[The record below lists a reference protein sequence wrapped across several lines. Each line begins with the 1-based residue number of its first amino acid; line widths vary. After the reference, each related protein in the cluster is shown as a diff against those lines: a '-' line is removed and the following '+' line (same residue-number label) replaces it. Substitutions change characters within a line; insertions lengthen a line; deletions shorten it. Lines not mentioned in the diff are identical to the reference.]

1 MMLYRFLR
9 VFVKVFIRPLFRLE
23 LRGTENLPEDN
34 GFIICAN
41 HWSNWDPVFIAIMMT
56 WPIRFMG
63 KKELFT
69 NPLLGGFLRKLGV
82 FPINREGRDLKSMKY
97 AIGLVNDNQTL
108 GIFPEGTRV
117 DEISRSNL
125 KEGVSYIALK
135 AKCDLV
141 PIEIISSYKPFQKTI
156 IKINKPIKID
166 QYLSLK
172 SKEAMKDI
180 TDEIYKGIYQ
190 SRLS

>member
-34 GFIICAN
+34 GFILCAN

-69 NPLLGGFLRKLGV
+69 NPLLGVFLRKLGV

>member
-34 GFIICAN
+34 GFILCAN

-97 AIGLVNDNQTL
+97 AIGLVNDNQIL

>member
-34 GFIICAN
+34 GFILCAN

-141 PIEIISSYKPFQKTI
+141 PIEIISSYNPFQKTI

-172 SKEAMKDI
+172 SKEAMKEI

>member
-34 GFIICAN
+34 GFILCAN

>member
-23 LRGTENLPEDN
+23 LRGAENLPEDN
-34 GFIICAN
+34 GFILCAN

-97 AIGLVNDNQTL
+97 AIGLINDNQTL

>member
-34 GFIICAN
+34 GFILCAN

-117 DEISRSNL
+117 DEISCSNL

>member
-1 MMLYRFLR
+1 MYRFLR

-34 GFIICAN
+34 GFILCAN

>member
-1 MMLYRFLR
+1 MLYRFLR

-34 GFIICAN
+34 GFILCAN

-135 AKCDLV
+135 AKCDLL

>member
-1 MMLYRFLR
+1 MLYRFLR

-34 GFIICAN
+34 GFILCAN